1 MPAKTK
7 IEGMKEL
14 ERSIKRLGQLP
25 QRCVTKAARKGA
37 AIAHKAARANAPVD
51 RAELKKGIVLK
62 GERSKTKGKKVYQ
75 ITLDRNKNNIFV
87 KVSKAGKRAY
97 YPASQEFGFRTRGGG
112 WTPGYQY
119 LKKSLVNNANAV
131 EKTTVDVL
139 AKEVDKELSK
149 K

>member
-25 QRCVTKAARKGA
+25 QSCVTKASRKGA
-37 AIAHKAARANAPVD
+37 LIALRAAKANAPVD
-51 RAELKKGIVLK
+51 TGDLRRGLVLK
-62 GERSKTKGKKVYQ
+62 GERTKVKGKKVYQ
-75 ITLDRNKNNIFV
+75 VTPDPKMNSVFV
-87 KVSKAGKRAY
+87 KLSKSGKRAY

-112 WTPGYQY
+112 YTPGYNY
-119 LKKSLVNNANAV
+119 LKKSLDNSGAI
-131 EKTTVDVL
+131 EQTIVDVL
-139 AKEVDKELSK
+139 SKEIDKELSK